1 LTATSQQGLSW
12 TLRLR
17 NNQAQNPEGV
27 TQLHLKAVILTVE
40 LLAGVAA
47 MPLMAPAAHADTLIR
62 HGKAYQTPGP
72 NHPVTFACGQ
82 TTFTVENTNGF
93 VRVIH
98 DGNQYPAAT
107 DGVDITWD
115 EGTPWHELDLTVD
128 GWVHSL
134 QGQAALQDHSATKCT
149 AN

>member
-1 LTATSQQGLSW
+1 MK
-12 TLRLR
+12 
-17 NNQAQNPEGV
+17 
-27 TQLHLKAVILTVE
+27 LKAVILTAE

-47 MPLMAPAAHADTLIR
+47 MPLTAPAARADTLIR
-62 HGKAYQTPGP
+62 NGKAYQTPGP

-115 EGTPWHELDLTVD
+115 EGTPWHELDLTDD

-134 QGQAALQDHSATKCT
+134 QGQAAPQDHSATKCT

>member
-1 LTATSQQGLSW
+1 MK
-12 TLRLR
+12 
-17 NNQAQNPEGV
+17 
-27 TQLHLKAVILTVE
+27 LKAVILTAE

-62 HGKAYQTPGP
+62 NGKAYQTPGP

-115 EGTPWHELDLTVD
+115 EGTPWHELDLTDD
-128 GWVHSL
+128 GWVHSR
-134 QGQAALQDHSATKCT
+134 QGQAGLQDHSATKCT

>member
-1 LTATSQQGLSW
+1 M
-12 TLRLR
+12 
-17 NNQAQNPEGV
+17 
-27 TQLHLKAVILTVE
+27 HLKAVILTVE

-62 HGKAYQTPGP
+62 NGKAYQTPEP

-98 DGNQYPAAT
+98 DGNRYPAAT

-115 EGTPWHELDLTVD
+115 EGTPWHELDLTDD